1 MDDKVVA
8 AVVDYKV
15 VLYLVYVALS
25 LALTVWVGR
34 TLFRNGRVFLVDA
47 FGGREALAD
56 SINHLLLVGFY
67 LINIGY
73 ISFAL
78 TSNVY
83 VDEMREL
90 LEELSRKIGLVA
102 IILGALHVGNVYA
115 FRQIHRHEKRFKEQ
129 LDRLEQTLAKPQ
141 GPASSSETEL

>member
-1 MDDKVVA
+1 MDFLKEPE
-8 AVVDYKV
+8 AVPGYPDYTV

-25 LALTVWVGR
+25 LGLAIWVGQ

-78 TSNVY
+78 TSEGY
-83 VDEMREL
+83 VESWREL
-90 LEELSRKIGLVA
+90 LEVLSRKIGLVA
-102 IILGALHVGNVYA
+102 IILGVLHVGNVYI
-115 FRQIHRHEKRFKEQ
+115 FRKIHQHEKRLKEH
-129 LDRLEQTLAKPQ
+129 LDRLEESLSQPK
-141 GPASSSETEL
+141 

>member
-1 MDDKVVA
+1 MD
-8 AVVDYKV
+8 YTV
-15 VLYLVYVALS
+15 VLYLAYIVLS
-25 LALTVWVGR
+25 LGLAIWVGR

-78 TSNVY
+78 TSDHFVE
-83 VDEMREL
+83 DLRTL
-90 LEELSRKIGLVA
+90 LEVLSRKIGLVA
-102 IILGALHVGNVYA
+102 IILGVLHVGNVYA
-115 FRQIHRHEKRFKEQ
+115 FRKIHHHERRLKEY
-129 LDRLEQTLAKPQ
+129 LDRAEQALQRP
-141 GPASSSETEL
+141 SEHVKEEAR

>member
-1 MDDKVVA
+1 MD
-8 AVVDYKV
+8 YMV
-15 VLYLVYVALS
+15 VLYIAYIVLS
-25 LALTVWVGR
+25 LGLAIWVGQ

-78 TSNVY
+78 TSSGSIE
-83 VDEMREL
+83 DLREL
-90 LEELSRKIGLVA
+90 LEVLSQKIGLVA
-102 IILGALHVGNVYA
+102 IILGVLHVGNVYV
-115 FRQIHRHEKRFKEQ
+115 FRKIHQHERQLREH
-129 LDRLEQTLAKPQ
+129 LDRAEQALQ
-141 GPASSSETEL
+141 GPREQMKEEAR

>member
-1 MDDKVVA
+1 MD
-8 AVVDYKV
+8 YMV
-15 VLYLVYVALS
+15 VLYLVYVILS
-25 LALTVWVGR
+25 LGLAIWVGQ

-78 TSNVY
+78 TSDVS
-83 VDEMREL
+83 VESWRRL
-90 LEELSRKIGLVA
+90 LEVLSQKIGLVA
-102 IILGALHVGNVYA
+102 IILGALHVGNVYV
-115 FRQIHRHEKRFKEQ
+115 FRKIHHHERQFKEY
-129 LDRLEQTLAKPQ
+129 LDRAEQALRKEQSKVEEAR
-141 GPASSSETEL
+141 

>member
-1 MDDKVVA
+1 MDFLKEPGVVSGYP
-8 AVVDYKV
+8 DYTV

-25 LALTVWVGR
+25 LGLAIWVGQ

-78 TSNVY
+78 TSEGY
-83 VDEMREL
+83 VESWREL
-90 LEELSRKIGLVA
+90 LEVLSRKIGLVA
-102 IILGALHVGNVYA
+102 IILGVLHVGNVYA
-115 FRQIHRHEKRFKEQ
+115 FRKIHQHEKQLKEH
-129 LDRLEQTLAKPQ
+129 LDRLEQSLSQPK
-141 GPASSSETEL
+141 

>member
-1 MDDKVVA
+1 MD
-8 AVVDYKV
+8 YTV
-15 VLYLVYVALS
+15 VLYLVYIVLS
-25 LALTVWVGR
+25 LGLAIWVGQ

-78 TSNVY
+78 TSDRYIGNL
-83 VDEMREL
+83 REL
-90 LEELSRKIGLVA
+90 IEMLSQKIGLVA
-102 IILGALHVGNVYA
+102 IILGVLHVGNIYV
-115 FRQIHRHEKRFKEQ
+115 FRKIHHHERQLKEY
-129 LDRLEQTLAKPQ
+129 LDRAEQALQ
-141 GPASSSETEL
+141 RSSEPKKEEAR

>member
-1 MDDKVVA
+1 MKYEQGL
-8 AVVDYKV
+8 DYTV

-25 LALTVWVGR
+25 LGLAIWVGR

-56 SINHLLLVGFY
+56 AINHLLLVGFY

-78 TSNVY
+78 TSEGY
-83 VDEMREL
+83 VESWREL
-90 LEELSRKIGLVA
+90 LEVLSRKIGLVA
-102 IILGALHVGNVYA
+102 IILGVLHVGNVYA
-115 FRQIHRHEKRFKEQ
+115 FRKIYQHEKRLKEH
-129 LDRLEQTLAKPQ
+129 LDRLEQSLSQPK
-141 GPASSSETEL
+141 

>member
-1 MDDKVVA
+1 MKAMD
-8 AVVDYKV
+8 YTV
-15 VLYLVYVALS
+15 VLYLVYVVLS
-25 LALTVWVGR
+25 LGLAIWVGR

-78 TSNVY
+78 TSDRY
-83 VDEMREL
+83 VENLREL
-90 LEELSRKIGLVA
+90 IETLSQKIGLVA
-102 IILGALHVGNVYA
+102 IILGALHVGNVYV
-115 FRQIHRHEKRFKEQ
+115 FRKIYHHERQLKEY
-129 LDRLEQTLAKPQ
+129 LDRAEQVLQRP
-141 GPASSSETEL
+141 SEHQKQEGAR

>member
-1 MDDKVVA
+1 MKYEQGL
-8 AVVDYKV
+8 DYTV

-25 LALTVWVGR
+25 LGLAIWVGR

-78 TSNVY
+78 TSGGY
-83 VDEMREL
+83 VESWREL
-90 LEELSRKIGLVA
+90 LEVLSRKIGLVA
-102 IILGALHVGNVYA
+102 IILGVLHVGNVYA
-115 FRQIHRHEKRFKEQ
+115 FRKIHQHEKQLKEH
-129 LDRLEQTLAKPQ
+129 LDRLEQSLSQPK
-141 GPASSSETEL
+141 

>member
-1 MDDKVVA
+1 MDFLKEPGVVSGYP
-8 AVVDYKV
+8 DYTV

-25 LALTVWVGR
+25 LGLAIWVGQ

-56 SINHLLLVGFY
+56 AINHLLLVGFY

-78 TSNVY
+78 TSEGY
-83 VDEMREL
+83 VESWREL
-90 LEELSRKIGLVA
+90 LEVLSRKIGLVA
-102 IILGALHVGNVYA
+102 IILGCCTWATSTPFG
-115 FRQIHRHEKRFKEQ
+115 RFTSM
-129 LDRLEQTLAKPQ
+129 R
-141 GPASSSETEL
+141 SS

>member
-1 MDDKVVA
+1 M
-8 AVVDYKV
+8 DYKV

-25 LALTVWVGR
+25 LALTIWVGR

-56 SINHLLLVGFY
+56 SINHLLLIGFY

-78 TSNVY
+78 TSDAY
-83 VDEMREL
+83 VEGMREL
-90 LEELSRKIGLVA
+90 IEELSRKIGLVA
-102 IILGALHVGNVYA
+102 IILGALHVGNVYV
-115 FRQIHRHEKRFKEQ
+115 FRQIHRHEKRFKEH
-129 LDRLEQTLAKPQ
+129 LDRLEQTLAKP
-141 GPASSSETEL
+141 PASLSER

>member
-1 MDDKVVA
+1 MDFLKEPGVVSGYP
-8 AVVDYKV
+8 DYTV

-25 LALTVWVGR
+25 LGLAIWVGQ

-56 SINHLLLVGFY
+56 AINHLLLVGFY

-78 TSNVY
+78 TSEGY
-83 VDEMREL
+83 VESWREL
-90 LEELSRKIGLVA
+90 LEVLSRKIGLVA
-102 IILGALHVGNVYA
+102 IILGVLHVGNVYA
-115 FRQIHRHEKRFKEQ
+115 FRKIHQHEKQLKEH
-129 LDRLEQTLAKPQ
+129 LDRLEQSLSQPK
-141 GPASSSETEL
+141 